1 MKSFKKI
8 WKMKIEDQT
17 AAFTILGAMVITIT
31 LSIGICEYVR
41 HARTAEVNNVMLS
54 QVEQTE
60 KTSAETD
67 KKQTNE
73 ANKKADK
80 KEKELDEE
88 KAKKENEKE
97 YEKLKKENK
106 ITSAADRYYIKV
118 NYGAQVVNIYRK
130 NDKTGKYEPYK
141 AMLCSTGTYTPTS
154 GVYRTLAKGNWWPLY
169 GDVYGQY
176 STHIYDGIL
185 FHSVPYLK
193 SGDKSSLEYWAYD
206 QLGQR
211 VSMGCVRLTT
221 IDAKWIYENCPVGTQ
236 VEFYSSSNPGPFG
249 KPTARKIS
257 SAPSNVRGWDP
268 TDPDS
273 RNPWPKYLKELE
285 NKKEEEEKV
294 ETDKKDEANTI
305 ANEVTNEVTNEI
317 TNETTNSIVND
328 VTNETTN
335 DITNSTANEAANEIT
350 NSITNNTANET
361 INTIANNSANEIANE
376 TTNTTANQA
385 GNNISSLITNKPV
398 NAVNN
403 N

>member
-1 MKSFKKI
+1 MKSFKEF

-41 HARTAEVNNVMLS
+41 YTRTAEVNNMMLS
-54 QVEQTE
+54 QMEQTE
-60 KTSAETD
+60 ETSAEID
-67 KKQTNE
+67 KKQEDE
-73 ANKKADK
+73 ANKKTDK
-80 KEKELDEE
+80 KEKKLDEE
-88 KAKKENEKE
+88 KAKEENEKE

-141 AMLCSTGTYTPTS
+141 AMLCSTGTYTPTG

-257 SAPSNVRGWDP
+257 SAPSNLRGWDP

-285 NKKEEEEKV
+285 KQKEEDKEE
-294 ETDKKDEANTI
+294 DKKDETNTI
-305 ANEVTNEVTNEI
+305 ANEVTNSIVNDI
-317 TNETTNSIVND
+317 TNETVNDIVNDVTNDITNDIVND
-328 VTNETTN
+328 VTNET
-335 DITNSTANEAANEIT
+335 
-350 NSITNNTANET
+350 ANET
-361 INTIANNSANEIANE
+361 TNTIANNTANEIANE

-385 GNNISSLITNKPV
+385 GNNISSSNSDKPV

>member
-1 MKSFKKI
+1 MKSFKEF

-41 HARTAEVNNVMLS
+41 HTRTAEVNNMMLS
-54 QVEQTE
+54 QMEQTE
-60 KTSAETD
+60 ETSAEVD
-67 KKQTNE
+67 KKQEDE
-73 ANKKADK
+73 ANKKTDK
-80 KEKELDEE
+80 KEKKLDEE
-88 KAKKENEKE
+88 KAKEENEKE

-236 VEFYSSSNPGPFG
+236 AEFYSSSNPGPFG

-285 NKKEEEEKV
+285 KQKEEEKKEE
-294 ETDKKDEANTI
+294 DKKDETNTI
-305 ANEVTNEVTNEI
+305 ANEVTNSIVNDI
-317 TNETTNSIVND
+317 TNETVNDIVNDIVNDVTNDITNDIVND
-328 VTNETTN
+328 VTNET
-335 DITNSTANEAANEIT
+335 
-350 NSITNNTANET
+350 ANET
-361 INTIANNSANEIANE
+361 TNTIANNTANEIANE

-385 GNNISSLITNKPV
+385 GNNISSSNTDKPV

>member
-1 MKSFKKI
+1 MKSFKEF

-41 HARTAEVNNVMLS
+41 HTRTAEVNNMMLS
-54 QVEQTE
+54 QMEQTE
-60 KTSAETD
+60 ETSAEVD
-67 KKQTNE
+67 KKQEDE
-73 ANKKADK
+73 ANKKTDK
-80 KEKELDEE
+80 KEKKLDEG
-88 KAKKENEKE
+88 KAKEENEKE

-285 NKKEEEEKV
+285 KQKEEEKKEE
-294 ETDKKDEANTI
+294 DKKDETNTI
-305 ANEVTNEVTNEI
+305 ANEVTNSIVNDI
-317 TNETTNSIVND
+317 TNETVNDIVNDVTNDITNDIVND
-328 VTNETTN
+328 VTNET
-335 DITNSTANEAANEIT
+335 
-350 NSITNNTANET
+350 ANET
-361 INTIANNSANEIANE
+361 TNTIVNNTANEIANE

>member
-1 MKSFKKI
+1 MKSFKEF

-41 HARTAEVNNVMLS
+41 HTRTAEVNNMMLS
-54 QVEQTE
+54 QMEQTE
-60 KTSAETD
+60 ETSAEVD
-67 KKQTNE
+67 KKQEDE
-73 ANKKADK
+73 ANKKTDK
-80 KEKELDEE
+80 KEKKLDEE
-88 KAKKENEKE
+88 KAKEENEKE

-130 NDKTGKYEPYK
+130 NDQTGKYEPYK

-285 NKKEEEEKV
+285 NKKEEEEK
-294 ETDKKDEANTI
+294 EEDKKDETNTI
-305 ANEVTNEVTNEI
+305 AKEVTNEVANEI
-317 TNETTNSIVND
+317 TNSIVND

-361 INTIANNSANEIANE
+361 TNTIANNTANEIANE

>member
-1 MKSFKKI
+1 MKSFKEF

-41 HARTAEVNNVMLS
+41 HTRTAEVNNMMLS
-54 QVEQTE
+54 QMEQTE
-60 KTSAETD
+60 ETSAEVD
-67 KKQTNE
+67 KKQEDE
-73 ANKKADK
+73 ANKKTDK
-80 KEKELDEE
+80 KEKKLDEE
-88 KAKKENEKE
+88 KAKEENEKE

-141 AMLCSTGTYTPTS
+141 AMLCSTGTYTPTG

-257 SAPSNVRGWDP
+257 SAPSNLRGWDP

-285 NKKEEEEKV
+285 KQKEEDKEE
-294 ETDKKDEANTI
+294 DKKDETNTI
-305 ANEVTNEVTNEI
+305 ANEVTNSIVNDI
-317 TNETTNSIVND
+317 TNETVNDIVNDVTNDITNDIVND
-328 VTNETTN
+328 VTNET
-335 DITNSTANEAANEIT
+335 
-350 NSITNNTANET
+350 ANET
-361 INTIANNSANEIANE
+361 TNTIANNTANEIANE

-385 GNNISSLITNKPV
+385 GNNISSSNSDKPV

>member
-1 MKSFKKI
+1 MKSFKEFG
-8 WKMKIEDQT
+8 KMKIEDQT

-41 HARTAEVNNVMLS
+41 HTRTAEVNNMMLS
-54 QVEQTE
+54 QMEQTE
-60 KTSAETD
+60 ETSAEVD
-67 KKQTNE
+67 KKQEDE
-73 ANKKADK
+73 ANKKTDK
-80 KEKELDEE
+80 KEKKLDEE
-88 KAKKENEKE
+88 KAKEENEKE

-141 AMLCSTGTYTPTS
+141 AMLCSTGTYTPTG
-154 GVYRTLAKGNWWPLY
+154 GVYRTLGKDDWWPLL

-176 STHIYDGIL
+176 STWICDDIL
-185 FHSVPYLK
+185 FHSVPYLEK
-193 SGDKSSLEYWAYD
+193 GDKSSLEYWAYD

-211 VSMGCVRLTT
+211 VSMGCVRSTT
-221 IDAKWIYENCPVGTQ
+221 RDAKWIYKNCPVGTQ

-285 NKKEEEEKV
+285 NKKEEEEK
-294 ETDKKDEANTI
+294 EEDKKDETNTI
-305 ANEVTNEVTNEI
+305 ANEVTNEVANEI
-317 TNETTNSIVND
+317 TNSIVND

-335 DITNSTANEAANEIT
+335 DITNSTANEVANEIT

-361 INTIANNSANEIANE
+361 TNTIANNTANEIANE

-385 GNNISSLITNKPV
+385 GNNISSLNTDKPV